1 MARRCRR
8 TVRSRGLGD
17 RPAQSARRRQDFRLL
32 SRDPRPAAAGRLVP
46 ELRSVLR
53 RGRGPSERA
62 AGGRVRSGRV
72 PLARAAARDRRQPE
86 QRSSGMKFGLFGG
99 ARARGGPAGDSEG
112 YHNFIKY
119 VVAAEELGFSS
130 VFLVE
135 HHFTGFGQVSASL
148 NLLSYLAA
156 RTDRIRLG
164 TAVVVLPWHNP
175 ALVAEEA
182 ATLDLLSDGR
192 LDFGVGK
199 GYRPYEFSGFCIA
212 QDEATA
218 RFDEAIEVI
227 RRAWT
232 SQGRFSY
239 DGRWWHYDKIVVEP
253 APIQQPHPP
262 FWMGAGSAES
272 IRRAAREGYNLLLD
286 QIAPV
291 DLIIERVRVFREEC
305 EAAGRPYDPMMV
317 GVTRGLQIVHNDEE
331 RRRAIATRREVLKN
345 IGDLARGPGA
355 ERYHHI
361 KDDADAFELDDAPLL
376 GTPEEIIARLKRLE
390 AGGVENVLFA
400 APGASVAGL
409 RTFAEEI
416 MPAFEA
422 SPMVLAQV

>member
-1 MARRCRR
+1 
-8 TVRSRGLGD
+8 
-17 RPAQSARRRQDFRLL
+17 
-32 SRDPRPAAAGRLVP
+32 
-46 ELRSVLR
+46 
-53 RGRGPSERA
+53 
-62 AGGRVRSGRV
+62 
-72 PLARAAARDRRQPE
+72 
-86 QRSSGMKFGLFGG
+86 MKFGLFGG
-99 ARARGGPAGDSEG
+99 ARARGGPAGDSDG
-112 YHNFIKY
+112 YHQFINY
-119 VVAAEELGFSS
+119 VVEAERLGFES

-156 RTDRIRLG
+156 CTERIRLG

-175 ALVAEEA
+175 VLVAEQA
-182 ATLDLLSDGR
+182 ATLDLLSNGR

-199 GYRPYEFSGFCIA
+199 GYRPYEFSGFCIPPA
-212 QDEATA
+212 EATA
-218 RFDEAIEVI
+218 RFDEAIDVI

-239 DGRWWHYDKIVVEP
+239 QGQWHSYDDIVVEP
-253 APIQQPHPP
+253 APVQQPHPP
-262 FWMGAGSAES
+262 LWLGAGSAES

-291 DLIIERVRVFREEC
+291 DVIIDRVRIFREEC
-305 EAAGRPYDPMMV
+305 QHVGRPYDPVMI
-317 GVTRGLQIVHNDEE
+317 GVTRGLQIVHNEEE
-331 RRRAIATRREVLKN
+331 RKKAVITRREVLKN

-361 KDDADAFELDDAPLL
+361 KDDPDAFELDDAPLL

-416 MPAFEA
+416 MPAFDTT